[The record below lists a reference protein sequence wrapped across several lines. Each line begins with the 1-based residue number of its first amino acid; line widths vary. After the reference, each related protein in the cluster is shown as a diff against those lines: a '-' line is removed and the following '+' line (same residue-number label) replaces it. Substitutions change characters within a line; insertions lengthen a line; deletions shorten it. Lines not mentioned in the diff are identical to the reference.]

1 MTTGRV
7 LAFDPGSRRIGVAV
21 SDPLRITANPLTVL
35 DARDPFP
42 AIEALVEEYRPAIIV
57 VGLPIGLSG
66 REGPSAG
73 AARAFGEALAARTG
87 VPVEYVDER
96 FTTRTAEDA
105 LVEGGVRRARRRA
118 TVDKVAASVI
128 LQQYLQRR
136 PPPEADEVPPI
147 QPT

>member
-1 MTTGRV
+1 MSTGRV

-21 SDPLRITANPLTVL
+21 SDALRITANPLTVL

-42 AIEALVEEYRPAIIV
+42 DIEALVDEYRPAVIV
-57 VGLPIGLSG
+57 VGLPVGLSG
-66 REGPSAG
+66 REGPAADS
-73 AARAFGEALAARTG
+73 ARAFGEQVAARTG

-105 LVEGGVRRARRRA
+105 LLEGGVRRAQRRT

-136 PPPEADEVPPI
+136 PPPDADEVPPA

>member
-1 MTTGRV
+1 
-7 LAFDPGSRRIGVAV
+7 VAV
-21 SDPLRITANPLTVL
+21 SDALRITANPLTVL

-42 AIEALVEEYRPAIIV
+42 AIEALVDRYRPSVIV

-66 REGPSAG
+66 REGPAAESA
-73 AARAFGEALAARTG
+73 RVFGEEVASRTG

-105 LVEGGVRRARRRA
+105 LLEGGVRRARRRT

-136 PPPEADEVPPI
+136 PPPDADEVPPAE
-147 QPT
+147 PT